1 MQQKYEKIGQNF
13 WNMGL
18 FYFER
23 QNTSKDSSFS
33 FAKKFS
39 LNFNFFFFFDICKNN
54 IIWAKTTK
62 GATIMRRC

>member
-1 MQQKYEKIGQNF
+1 
-13 WNMGL
+13 
-18 FYFER
+18 
-23 QNTSKDSSFS
+23 
-33 FAKKFS
+33 